1 MKKLNQI
8 TPLNMQDIMEGLGM
22 LIMNAKTQNDVSK
35 VQRVQQLADNLNEYA
50 TEFSRKQENKQ

>member
-50 TEFSRKQENKQ
+50 AEFSRKQENKQ